1 MSLSPPTPTTPCRT
15 ATRLSCNGS
24 PSSPPKWQRPPHRV
38 RMTQIRHHA
47 HRDGIH
53 QRRQHPWRR
62 PSGGECV
69 EPPPLQTSTRDD
81 VLRQLLRR
89 RRGAVHHQRLGREQ
103 QKVRA
108 VLLICA
114 DCTAVYFRAPS
125 EEYLDGL
132 MGQGLFG
139 DGTAAVVVG
148 AEPHPELEKSL
159 FEIRWAGT
167 AVVPDTLEP
176 SPIPHGNRYPIVEL
190 RTL

>member
-1 MSLSPPTPTTPCRT
+1 M
-15 ATRLSCNGS
+15 
-24 PSSPPKWQRPPHRV
+24 
-38 RMTQIRHHA
+38 MTQIRHHA
-47 HRDGIH
+47 HRDGVH

-62 PSGGECV
+62 PSGGERV
-69 EPPPLQTSTRDD
+69 GPPPLQTSTRDD
-81 VLRQLLRR
+81 VLRWLLGQRH
-89 RRGAVHHQRLGREQ
+89 GAVHHQRLGQEQ

-148 AEPHPELEKSL
+148 AESHPELEKSL

-167 AVVPDTLEP
+167 AVVPDTLEA
-176 SPIPHGNRYPIVEL
+176 ITGYPMETSTRSLNFGLFNHMLNYSLHIRQL
-190 RTL
+190 SDGST